1 MENSIFDFGLLHLEW
16 TNVIFTLVVFSAS
29 IFLLHILL
37 FRPVIRTIQNRE
49 NYQGSGEN
57 KIIELQHS
65 IDNAA
70 AEIISLQKNSSK
82 TMLNYRAKQMQEVK
96 QIADGIIQSVRKK
109 LDDENQ
115 EFRHQLK
122 LEIDQLEL
130 NIDQF
135 SDNLVAQLKQ
145 KI

>member
-57 KIIELQHS
+57 KIIELQNS

-82 TMLNYRAKQMQEVK
+82 TMLDYRAKQMQEVK
-96 QIADGIIQSVRKK
+96 QIADRIIQNVRKK
-109 LDDENQ
+109 LDAENQ

-130 NIDQF
+130 NIDKF